1 MMNRR
6 ILLAAIGL
14 FFTYSLVATSGSLF
28 SSRDKSRPSRE
39 YDVLHYKIEVSFE
52 EEKKKVSG
60 TTTISFVPLKSNL
73 SACTLHAVELDV
85 KSVVLKGRKNLQFV
99 NSGKQLAISLDR
111 AYGFSDTVTF
121 SVSYS
126 ATPKKGMYFLS
137 PDSTNPRRK
146 AQIWT
151 QGEDMDNRHWF
162 PCWDFPN
169 DRATS
174 EVIATVRDSW
184 SLLSNGRLV
193 NVRHDKK
200 NKTKTFHWS
209 QSKPHV
215 AYLVMIAAGQYEIV
229 TEKFRNIPLEY
240 YVYKERAED
249 GVRSLSA
256 TAGIMEYFENVT
268 GFPYPW
274 EKYAQIFIDDFM
286 WGGME
291 NTTAVTLNTSYL
303 IDRRGLLD
311 FTADDVVA
319 HELAHQWFG
328 DLVTCRDWSELWLN
342 EGFANYYEA
351 LYKQHARGFDE
362 FQLSLME
369 QAAGIISLEQREGR
383 RPIVSVNSFPG
394 NLYSKGAWVLYMLHH
409 VLGQEEFHRAMRL
422 YLQRNAFT
430 SVGTCDLMKA
440 VEDATGQNM
449 DWFFDQWVFKAGY
462 PRLEIAS
469 SYDEASGNLLLT
481 IRQTQTIDSL
491 AGLFRFP
498 LDIECTVSSG
508 KTLTRVWVEKYEQQV
523 SIPLNE
529 KPLMV
534 IPDRGMKVLKE
545 LKFEKSK
552 EELIYQLRNAADMA
566 DRILAAR
573 QLRPYPEDSDVFSA
587 LKDAAL
593 SDRFWAVRREAAI
606 YLGVMTYPGV
616 KEAMFHIYNDTK
628 SAVRNAAIVALDKHA
643 SIDAV
648 DFVKQ
653 ALAADSSYIV
663 QASCLNL
670 LAEIDSANVFSIARQ
685 YVDIES
691 HRDILRRAALQAFSS
706 IQESASIPYAIKY
719 VEPGNAPD
727 IRGLALDILRN
738 VGEGSSDARAAV
750 ILLASDFNS
759 SMRKNAVRIL
769 GMWGGGDAM
778 AVLQRRMEQESD
790 DDVRLEIESALDEFR
805 GSVKSE

>member
-1 MMNRR
+1 MINRR

-14 FFTYSLVATSGSLF
+14 LFTIPLIAPAGSLF
-28 SSRDKSRPSRE
+28 GSRDMTRPSRE

-60 TTTISFVPLKSNL
+60 TTTISFVPLKSSLN
-73 SACTLHAVELDV
+73 ACMLHAMEMDV
-85 KSVVLKGRKNLQFV
+85 KSVVLKGKKNLQFV
-99 NSGKQLAISLDR
+99 NSGEQLAIHLDR
-111 AYGFSDTVTF
+111 SYGFADTVTL
-121 SVSYS
+121 SVTYS

-151 QGEDMDNRHWF
+151 QGEDMDNSYWF

-193 NVRHDKK
+193 SVRHDKK

-215 AYLVMIAAGQYEIV
+215 AYLVMIAAGEYEIV
-229 TEKFRNIPLEY
+229 TEKYRNIPLEY

-256 TAGIMEYFENVT
+256 TAGIMKYFENVT
-268 GFPYPW
+268 GYAYPW
-274 EKYAQIFIDDFM
+274 EKFAQIFIDDFM

-303 IDRRGLLD
+303 IDRRGMLD

-351 LYKQHARGFDE
+351 LYKRHARGFDE

-383 RPIVSVNSFPG
+383 RPIVSGNSFPG
-394 NLYSKGAWVLYMLHH
+394 NLYSKGAWVLYMLHNI
-409 VLGQEEFHRAMRL
+409 LGEEEFHRAMQL
-422 YLQRNAFT
+422 YLQRYAFT
-430 SVGTCDLMKA
+430 SVSTYDLMKA

-462 PRLEIAS
+462 PRLEITS
-469 SYDEASGNLLLT
+469 SYDENAATLLLT
-481 IRQTQTIDSL
+481 IRQSQTIDSL

-498 LDIECTVSSG
+498 LDIECTTSSG
-508 KTLTRVWVEKYEQQV
+508 KTLTRVLVSKEVEHV
-523 SIPLNE
+523 SIPLSE
-529 KPLMV
+529 RPLMV

-552 EELIYQLRNAADMA
+552 DGLIFQLHNAVDIT
-566 DRILAAR
+566 DRISAAR
-573 QLRPYPEDSDVFSA
+573 QLRPYPDDEEVFSA
-587 LKDAAL
+587 LRDAAL
-593 SDRFWAVRREAAI
+593 NDSFWAVRREAAI
-606 YLGVMTYPGV
+606 YLGAMTLTGV
-616 KEAMFHIYNDTK
+616 KDAMFQIYNDTK

-643 SIDAV
+643 SADVV
-648 DFVKQ
+648 DFVKH
-653 ALAADSSYIV
+653 ALARDSSYVV
-663 QASCLNL
+663 QASCLNV
-670 LAEIDSANVFSIARQ
+670 LAEIDSANVFSIARE
-685 YVDIES
+685 YVDLDS
-691 HRDILRRAALQAFSS
+691 HRDILRRAAFQAFSS
-706 IQESASIPYAIKY
+706 IQEPGAIPYAIKY
-719 VEPGNAPD
+719 VEPGNAAD

-738 VGEGSSDARAAV
+738 VGEGSSDARTAV
-750 ILLASDFNS
+750 IRLSADFNPS
-759 SMRKNAVRIL
+759 IRKNAVRIL
-769 GMWGGGDAM
+769 GMWRGSDAL
-778 AVLQRRMEQESD
+778 AALQRRMEQETD
-790 DDVRLEIESALDEFR
+790 DDVKLEIESALDEFGR
-805 GSVKSE
+805 RENSK